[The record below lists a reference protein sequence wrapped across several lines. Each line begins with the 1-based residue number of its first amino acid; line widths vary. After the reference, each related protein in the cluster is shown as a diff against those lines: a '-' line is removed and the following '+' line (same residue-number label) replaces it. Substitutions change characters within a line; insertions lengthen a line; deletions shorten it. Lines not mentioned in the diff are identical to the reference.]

1 MNARLELVTMS
12 TYRSLCYSSIES
24 KFAKDVEFRVGIVVE
39 NDYVVLE
46 EEDRRLVR
54 NFDRFDEVSNVAMW
68 LRPWNYL

>member
-1 MNARLELVTMS
+1 MS
-12 TYRSLCYSSIES
+12 DSSSVVGVEGAEIGVVIES
-24 KFAKDVEFRVGIVVE
+24 KFAKDVEFRFGIVVE

-46 EEDRRLVR
+46 EEDCGLVR